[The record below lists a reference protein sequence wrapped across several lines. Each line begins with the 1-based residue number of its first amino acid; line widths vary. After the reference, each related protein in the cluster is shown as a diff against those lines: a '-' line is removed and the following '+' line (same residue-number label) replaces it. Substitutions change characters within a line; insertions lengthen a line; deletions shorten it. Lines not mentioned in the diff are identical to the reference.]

1 MKISANFSYLLLGLF
16 GLLSACS
23 TPEKPLPTNVIFVMV
38 DDLGVADLGCYGST
52 DILTPNIDQFA
63 SEGIL
68 FQQAYSGNTV
78 CAPARSTLMTG
89 LHSGHTQVRGNTGG
103 IALPD
108 SAFTVAELFK
118 QAGYATGG
126 FGKWGLG
133 DQGTEGVPEQQG
145 FDQFFGY
152 YHQIHAHS
160 YYPEYLWQN
169 SQKVDLPAEVGN
181 RNSYTQ
187 YGIFEAMKTFIK
199 DHQNQGFFCYAPWP
213 VPHGKY
219 EIPDSD
225 PAVAFYKD
233 KDWSEKRKNYAA
245 MTTLFDRQFGE
256 LMAFLKELGID
267 EQTLVIFCSDNGGGI
282 EFSEEKTNGELRG
295 FKRDL
300 YEGGLRIPFLA
311 RWPGKITPGSSTREQ
326 IYFPDVLPT
335 LAEAIGEK
343 NLIPRSIDGL
353 SFYKI
358 LRDPNAGLIDR
369 MLYWEYPHYNW
380 KSKTYPASQF
390 KQAVRYKNWKMIRN
404 GKDKEWEFYDL
415 REDPGETDDVAAY
428 HPGKMEKF
436 QEWILKNRT
445 EAPPQVEPQQA
456 EGRSFR

>member
-63 SEGIL
+63 NEGIL

-160 YYPEYLWQN
+160 YYPEYLWHN

-199 DHQNQGFFCYAPWP
+199 DHQDQGFFCYAPWP

-445 EAPPQVEPQQA
+445 EAPPQVEPLQA